1 MEHYFAYLSTADLQ
15 TKFDVESEPFLERL
29 AGMGQ
34 SISDE
39 AFSTLSEEL
48 RMIYQELQKGE
59 KKIMWSEN
67 C

>member
-1 MEHYFAYLSTADLQ
+1 LEHYFAYLSTADLQ

-39 AFSTLSEEL
+39 AFSTLSEEF
-48 RMIYQELQKGE
+48 
-59 KKIMWSEN
+59 EN
-67 C
+67 DVPGTAKRRKENNVE